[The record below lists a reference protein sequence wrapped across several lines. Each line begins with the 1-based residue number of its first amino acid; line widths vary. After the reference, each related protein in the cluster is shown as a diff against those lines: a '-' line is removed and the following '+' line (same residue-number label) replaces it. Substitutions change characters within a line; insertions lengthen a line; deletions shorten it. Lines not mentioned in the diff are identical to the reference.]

1 MGCGGREVTLEIFE
15 TYLKKLLHMI
25 DKLPTVEKEKAVRIM
40 KNSANHYYD
49 LTLGEHQHLQ
59 VNSADFFNTAVSQEQ
74 LLEATPSP
82 FSPLPTTESP
92 SKQQSSCVVTV
103 AASASSKLESE
114 VILEE
119 ISDFAEGSQAL
130 TCLGG
135 NEDTAGSESWDRH
148 LEMNNPEKDLSA
160 SINPRCINCNSTFPC
175 HRDFSSHYLPLSCIG
190 CKKEFCNQQIYLG
203 HSQACKGISH
213 YRVKYANFASSVGQ
227 SEQQPEK
234 PGQTQSQGKKHKCP
248 ECQLEFSTAFQLNKH
263 VKGHNDNNCQ
273 KCEAKFAKRRFL
285 VNHLKT
291 VHYISTAEKYYN
303 CKFCPRKFVKKP
315 SLWSHYSEHTV
326 GTQVVCLK
334 CGEIL
339 EDSDLL
345 KKHIEEHK
353 TKARHTCEKCGDFF
367 IRKQQYLA
375 HLDGHE
381 KHRCK
386 ICLKDFSSKK
396 KLKHHRNFEH
406 DPNNGTKKK
415 AERPPDPV
423 KNPNFTCVVCL
434 QNYKTEALFN
444 SHDCLKDGKKNEK
457 LRNLSKDV
465 SIKLSA
471 SKYKCRFCEFE
482 HKKNSAVV
490 RHARIHRNKKR
501 FVCEQCGS
509 AFNAHY
515 TLKEHR
521 IYVHSEDRKFSCT
534 KCDKS
539 FKARNA
545 LIRHEQVHSDKRPF
559 ACHCGQMFKRSS
571 HLKRH
576 LATSHKGEGEVGEVA
591 RPEQSWEEESGRYK
605 TNWESP
611 SKFGIQLASVAL
623 DVVSSL
629 DLNMKQDKEIVRPAK
644 YEKEKSEAEVVVG
657 PEQQRARDGGQALYH
672 EEFRGGYGHRYTT
685 GYYPGPPG
693 PPGVRQDKE
702 YEQERLYQLPPP
714 PASVSSSLAERNFP
728 LEDRGYPGHSEAGP
742 SAGPGLEPLFT
753 DAGPADLTMT
763 RANMAVSRAE
773 PELGGQQ
780 YSRNQQAQS
789 SRARYSSHSSQHYL
803 NTSRPSYH
811 HQPAYSLRLPDLA
824 RPNINQASL
833 EGSLED
839 PYQGY
844 SQRQPG
850 PGQYFDQLDN
860 YQLELSSQQSC
871 EKKKKFYRP
880 DGQEVLGGHPA
891 HREDGL
897 LPPLLALAPQ
907 HQPGQAGN
915 KMDYLCNTQTDHL
928 NSQYIQDSSLDY
940 NITEY

>member
-1 MGCGGREVTLEIFE
+1 M
-15 TYLKKLLHMI
+15 
-25 DKLPTVEKEKAVRIM
+25 
-40 KNSANHYYD
+40 
-49 LTLGEHQHLQ
+49 
-59 VNSADFFNTAVSQEQ
+59 
-74 LLEATPSP
+74 
-82 FSPLPTTESP
+82 
-92 SKQQSSCVVTV
+92 
-103 AASASSKLESE
+103 
-114 VILEE
+114 
-119 ISDFAEGSQAL
+119 
-130 TCLGG
+130 
-135 NEDTAGSESWDRH
+135 
-148 LEMNNPEKDLSA
+148 
-160 SINPRCINCNSTFPC
+160 
-175 HRDFSSHYLPLSCIG
+175 
-190 CKKEFCNQQIYLG
+190 
-203 HSQACKGISH
+203 
-213 YRVKYANFASSVGQ
+213 
-227 SEQQPEK
+227 
-234 PGQTQSQGKKHKCP
+234 
-248 ECQLEFSTAFQLNKH
+248 
-263 VKGHNDNNCQ
+263 
-273 KCEAKFAKRRFL
+273 
-285 VNHLKT
+285 
-291 VHYISTAEKYYN
+291 
-303 CKFCPRKFVKKP
+303 
-315 SLWSHYSEHTV
+315 
-326 GTQVVCLK
+326 VCLK

-345 KKHIEEHK
+345 KKHTEDHK
-353 TKARHTCEKCGDFF
+353 SKARHTCEKCGDFF

-375 HLDGHE
+375 HLEGHE

-415 AERPPDPV
+415 AEKPPDPV

-457 LRNLSKDV
+457 MRNLSKDV
-465 SIKLSA
+465 SIKVSA
-471 SKYKCRFCEFE
+471 SKYKCRYCEFE

-591 RPEQSWEEESGRYK
+591 RPEQGWEEEGGRYK
-605 TNWESP
+605 TTWESP
-611 SKFGIQLASVAL
+611 TKFGIQLASVAL

-657 PEQQRARDGGQALYH
+657 PEQTRGRDGGPQGAQSLYH
-672 EEFRGGYGHRYTT
+672 EDYRGGYGPRYTT
-685 GYYPGPPG
+685 GYYQAQPGPG
-693 PPGVRQDKE
+693 LRQEKE
-702 YEQERLYQLPPP
+702 FDQERLYQLPPP
-714 PASVSSSLAERNFP
+714 PATVSSSLASSLADRSFP
-728 LEDRGYPGHSEAGP
+728 LEDRGYHLDSRSEAGP
-742 SAGPGLEPLFT
+742 GPGPSMEPPLFT
-753 DAGPADLTMT
+753 DSGPADLTMT
-763 RANMAVSRAE
+763 RASMTGSRADT
-773 PELGGQQ
+773 ELAAQFRGSQQ
-780 YSRNQQAQS
+780 PPG
-789 SRARYSSHSSQHYL
+789 SRARYSNYLSSS
-803 NTSRPSYH
+803 SRPSYH
-811 HQPAYSLRLPDLA
+811 AQHPQQGYSLRLPDLA
-824 RPNINQASL
+824 RPNLNQPGGL

-839 PYQGY
+839 PYQSY
-844 SQRQPG
+844 SQRQ

-860 YQLELSSQQSC
+860 YQLELSSQQQQQQNSC

-880 DGQEVLGGHPA
+880 DGQEVLGGGGHHHPGA

-907 HQPGQAGN
+907 HQPGTPGN
-915 KMDYLCNTQTDHL
+915 KLDYLCNTQTDHL
-928 NSQYIQDSSLDY
+928 NSQYMQDSSLDY

>member
-1 MGCGGREVTLEIFE
+1 M
-15 TYLKKLLHMI
+15 
-25 DKLPTVEKEKAVRIM
+25 
-40 KNSANHYYD
+40 
-49 LTLGEHQHLQ
+49 
-59 VNSADFFNTAVSQEQ
+59 
-74 LLEATPSP
+74 
-82 FSPLPTTESP
+82 
-92 SKQQSSCVVTV
+92 
-103 AASASSKLESE
+103 
-114 VILEE
+114 
-119 ISDFAEGSQAL
+119 
-130 TCLGG
+130 
-135 NEDTAGSESWDRH
+135 
-148 LEMNNPEKDLSA
+148 
-160 SINPRCINCNSTFPC
+160 
-175 HRDFSSHYLPLSCIG
+175 
-190 CKKEFCNQQIYLG
+190 
-203 HSQACKGISH
+203 
-213 YRVKYANFASSVGQ
+213 
-227 SEQQPEK
+227 
-234 PGQTQSQGKKHKCP
+234 
-248 ECQLEFSTAFQLNKH
+248 
-263 VKGHNDNNCQ
+263 
-273 KCEAKFAKRRFL
+273 
-285 VNHLKT
+285 
-291 VHYISTAEKYYN
+291 
-303 CKFCPRKFVKKP
+303 
-315 SLWSHYSEHTV
+315 
-326 GTQVVCLK
+326 VCLK

-415 AERPPDPV
+415 AEKPPDPG

-444 SHDCLKDGKKNEK
+444 SHDCLKDGKKSEK
-457 LRNLSKDV
+457 LRNVSKDV

-471 SKYKCRFCEFE
+471 SKYKCRYCEFE
-482 HKKNSAVV
+482 HNKNSAVV

-576 LATSHKGEGEVGEVA
+576 LATSHKGEAEVAEVG
-591 RPEQSWEEESGRYK
+591 RTEQSWEEESGRYK

-629 DLNMKQDKEIVRPAK
+629 DLNMKQDKEIVRPGK
-644 YEKEKSEAEVVVG
+644 YEKEVV
-657 PEQQRARDGGQALYH
+657 PERPRDGGQVYH
-672 EEFRGGYGHRYTT
+672 DDYRHRYTT

-693 PPGVRQDKE
+693 PGVRQDKE
-702 YEQERLYQLPPP
+702 YEQDRLYQLPPP
-714 PASVSSSLAERNFP
+714 APTVSSSLADRNFP
-728 LEDRGYPGHSEAGP
+728 LEDRGYPSHGHLESRPEAGP
-742 SAGPGLEPLFT
+742 GGSLEPLFS
-753 DAGPADLTMT
+753 DSGPADLTMS
-763 RANMAVSRAE
+763 RATNMSVSRAE
-773 PELGGQQ
+773 TELSQFARSSVQ
-780 YSRNQQAQS
+780 PQS
-789 SRARYSSHSSQHYL
+789 SRPRYSNYISS
-803 NTSRPSYH
+803 SRPSYH
-811 HQPAYSLRLPDLA
+811 HQPAYPLRLPDLG
-824 RPNINQASL
+824 RQNLSQGSL
-833 EGSLED
+833 EPLED
-839 PYQGY
+839 PYQNY
-844 SQRQPG
+844 SHRQ
-850 PGQYFDQLDN
+850 PGQYFDQLEN
-860 YQLELSSQQSC
+860 YQLELSSQQSSQQSSQSC
-871 EKKKKFYRP
+871 EKKKKYYRP
-880 DGQEVLGGHPA
+880 DGQEVLGHHQA
-891 HREDGL
+891 HRDDGL

-907 HQPGQAGN
+907 HQPGPPGN
-915 KMDYLCNTQTDHL
+915 KLDYLCNTQPDHL
-928 NSQYIQDSSLDY
+928 NSQYMQDSSLDY